1 MQQRQVSVFVYVPSW
16 WALKEL
22 QEFVVYVAK
31 DASGGIGFVGPER
44 CGVEWSEDD
53 GEGIVNV
60 RSLASTALEQRFQ
73 DAQEDPK
80 TPPNPSKTSTDARE
94 TPALACTA
102 LRRTFTATTLASTAL
117 GRI

>member
-1 MQQRQVSVFVYVPSW
+1 MEWSGVEWCGVEWSGVEW
-16 WALKEL
+16 CG
-22 QEFVVYVAK
+22 VVW
-31 DASGGIGFVGPER
+31 S
-44 CGVEWSEDD
+44 GVEWSEDD

-60 RSLASTALEQRFQ
+60 SSLASTALEQRFQ

-94 TPALACTA
+94 TPPLACTA
-102 LRRTFTATTLASTAL
+102 LRRTFTVTSLASTAL